1 MGLAEEDAAS
11 LIEGDIELT
20 GDVAARLETAL
31 GMDSQFWVNL
41 EHLYREDLI
50 KVAAENA
57 QAAAQEE
64 QEHKKATSPILETF
78 AV

>member
-1 MGLAEEDAAS
+1 MGLSEEASAA
-11 LIEGDIELT
+11 LIEGDVELT
-20 GDVAARLETAL
+20 GDVAGRLEVAL
-31 GMDSQFWVNL
+31 GMDTQFWVNL

-50 KVAAENA
+50 KVASENA
-57 QAAAQEE
+57 QAAAREE